1 MNEECGYMA
10 GFPLSIANVLGTEE
24 KLKSFFESMVERLVK
39 LSIEKKDDAD
49 WISPIVY
56 SKQGRAFNVDYNF
69 LVHCL
74 GWHTDDETIES
85 DFRIHNLMTSV
96 VEKYATFL
104 VVGILEE
111 YYEIVKINNRSIDPS
126 RYKTARKINLPVKYS
141 NKVCI
146 RNREKIVL
154 FNAIPINEIK
164 LKKMIGDELFSEL
177 FAISEKPYYEQVAFG
192 DGQYYE
198 FLKARGVEEID
209 TVF

>member
-111 YYEIVKINNRSIDPS
+111 YYEMTKINSRSIDMN
-126 RYKTARKINLPVKYS
+126 RYKSARRIDLPLKYS
-141 NKVCI
+141 NTVCI
-146 RNREKIVL
+146 RNGENIVK
-154 FNAIPINEIK
+154 FKAIPLGEMK
-164 LKKMIGDELFSEL
+164 LKKMLPNEAFLALTTCADRAYFT
-177 FAISEKPYYEQVAFG
+177 QVAFG

-198 FLKARGVEEID
+198 LLKTLGVGEIED
-209 TVF
+209 VF